1 MRKGEML
8 IGTTVGETQAM
19 ILSHGTAVFNEGFEW
34 GEKRERERIIALLE
48 DPMWHHIAYVP
59 IVAGDKPTTYH
70 DGECLGCRQIALIK
84 GETK

>member
-1 MRKGEML
+1 MSDQFEYGKAFEKFFDDVR
-8 IGTTVGETQAM
+8 
-19 ILSHGTAVFNEGFEW
+19 LSGVLS
-34 GEKRERERIIALLE
+34 ERERIIALLD

-84 GETK
+84 GENK